1 MLTKLWRLMKQMAK
15 WSFALIK
22 ISRRLERVGGSRDI
36 WELTEFLASIVS

>member
-22 ISRRLERVGGSRDI
+22 ISRSLEGVGGNCDI
-36 WELTEFLASIVS
+36 WELTEFLASVS